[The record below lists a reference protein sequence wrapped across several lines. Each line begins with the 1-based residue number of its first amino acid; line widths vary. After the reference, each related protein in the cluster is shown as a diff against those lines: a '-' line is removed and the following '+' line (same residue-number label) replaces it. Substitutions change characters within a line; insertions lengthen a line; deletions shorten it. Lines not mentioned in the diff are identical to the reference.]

1 MEENVAGKEN
11 GGAGIEFG
19 VAVFDGWSPK
29 TVTCKQRPEGSEGVS
44 QEPEGYLGEVC
55 FRQVQ

>member
-1 MEENVAGKEN
+1 MR
-11 GGAGIEFG
+11 AGIEFG
-19 VAVFDGWSPK
+19 IAVFDGWSPK

-55 FRQVQ
+55 FRQMQ